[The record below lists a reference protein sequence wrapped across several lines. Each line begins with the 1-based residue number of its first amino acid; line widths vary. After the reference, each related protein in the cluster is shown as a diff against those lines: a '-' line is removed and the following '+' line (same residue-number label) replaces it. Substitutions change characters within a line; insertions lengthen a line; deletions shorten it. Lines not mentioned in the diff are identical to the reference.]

1 MKDNMGGNSK
11 KKQDILEWIKL
22 SDYDLET
29 ARAMQKTG
37 RYLYVLFCCQQAIE
51 KRLKAA
57 LINITNEFPPKTH
70 DLIKLIELTK
80 IALTSD
86 QQLFLRKLTA
96 YYIETRYPEEVKE
109 LSKKVTKILAN
120 TYLKDSE
127 EMIKCIEQQLK

>member
-1 MKDNMGGNSK
+1 MSENSK
-11 KKQDILEWIKL
+11 KNQDILEWIKL
-22 SDYDLET
+22 SEYDLET

-70 DLIKLIELTK
+70 DLDKLIELTK
-80 IALTSD
+80 IALTTE
-86 QQLFLRKLTA
+86 QRLFLRKLTA

-127 EMIKCIEQQLK
+127 EVIKCIEQQLK